1 MATLFVIMSLQLL
14 LSKEGVFIHV
24 TTAQADE
31 DVLLPGQVF
40 IWSKVQYNSLIF
52 LIILT
57 SVHMVDQKT
66 TNVQC

>member
-52 LIILT
+52 LILLT

>member
-40 IWSKVQYNSLIF
+40 IWSKVQYSSLIY
-52 LIILT
+52 LILLT

-66 TNVQC
+66 MSVQC